1 MKISIEIH
9 YCSEANTLD
18 NGDSKGQT
26 LCSLGEPDLRGNKQ
40 TNEQTICSVYQ
51 FLGCE

>member
-40 TNEQTICSVYQ
+40 TNEQNNMQCLPISR
-51 FLGCE
+51 L